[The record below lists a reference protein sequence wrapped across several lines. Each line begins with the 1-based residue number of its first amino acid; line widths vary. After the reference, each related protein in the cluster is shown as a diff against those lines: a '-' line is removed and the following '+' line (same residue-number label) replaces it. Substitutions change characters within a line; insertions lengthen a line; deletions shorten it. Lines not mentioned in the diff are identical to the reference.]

1 MKRIIDVMLGDGV
14 GGGVGVGTLRY
25 DLQGRRESAAFE
37 YGAGWLGA
45 PARFALGPT
54 LPLQAGP
61 QFHRKSQD
69 GSIFHAAISDT
80 EPDGWAKRVIMR
92 DHIKRRQELRREGKE
107 EAQPLNAL
115 DYLLAVDDFSRVG
128 ALRFRDEEGLFQRAQ
143 EERRRTAPPLIELG
157 HLLSASRAVEANNE
171 TAADLA
177 YLRGRGTSLGGM
189 RPKCTVIDEDGS
201 LSIGKFPSIA
211 DERAVT
217 KGEVLA
223 LTLARK
229 AGIDAATARIVQSE
243 DLPVA
248 LVRRFDRQN
257 NGHRVMYVSAA
268 TMLGVEATEP
278 EEHTY
283 TEIVDAIRVH
293 GADARADIEELWR
306 RIAFSILIT
315 NVDDHLRNHGF
326 LHVDREFWRL
336 SPAFDINPSPDR
348 VRELKTW
355 IAGHFSEEFFF
366 FLLAEDFARAPAVGL
381 QGKIVGAD
389 LLPLVTGAQHLAEHV
404 QFMVDARMTC
414 QPFPGT
420 MNLSTNSN
428 GIGLARLLVGLQHA
442 GIDRAHADILEE
454 PVQRPE
460 VVGQ

>member
-1 MKRIIDVMLGDGV
+1 MKRNIDVMLGDQAQV
-14 GGGVGVGTLRY
+14 GMLRY
-25 DLQGRRESAAFE
+25 DLQGPRENAAFE
-37 YGAGWLGA
+37 YGAAWLGD

-61 QFHRKSQD
+61 QFHRKSKD
-69 GSIFHAAISDT
+69 GSLFHAAIADT

-92 DHIKRRQELRREGKE
+92 DHIKRRQALRREGNKE
-107 EAQPLNAL
+107 EAQPFNAL

-128 ALRFRDEEGLFQRAQ
+128 ALRFRDEDGVFQRAQ
-143 EERRRTAPPLIELG
+143 EEGRRTAPPLIELG
-157 HLLSASRAVEANNE
+157 ALLSASRAVEANQE

-189 RPKCTVIDEDGS
+189 RPKCTVIDEDGA

-229 AGIDAATARIVQSE
+229 AGINAAAARIVQSE

-248 LVRRFDRQN
+248 LIRRFDRQD
-257 NGHRVMYVSAA
+257 NGDRIMYVSAA
-268 TMLGVEATEP
+268 TMLGAEVMEP
-278 EEHTY
+278 EQHTY

-293 GADARADIEELWR
+293 GADAQADIEELWR
-306 RIAFSILIT
+306 RIAFSILVT

-336 SPAFDINPSPDR
+336 SPAFDINPSPER

-355 IAGHFSEEFFF
+355 ISEDAGPDMTIDALMSVIAYFRITAGRAKEMLREV
-366 FLLAEDFARAPAVGL
+366 ARAVDGWRKI
-381 QGKIVGAD
+381 GKRIGMRDEELEPFAD
-389 LLPLVTGAQHLAEHV
+389 AFEHAERNAARKLL
-404 QFMVDARMTC
+404 
-414 QPFPGT
+414 
-420 MNLSTNSN
+420 
-428 GIGLARLLVGLQHA
+428 
-442 GIDRAHADILEE
+442 
-454 PVQRPE
+454 
-460 VVGQ
+460 

>member
-1 MKRIIDVMLGDGV
+1 MKRTIDVLLSDGPQ
-14 GGGVGVGTLRY
+14 VGTLRY

-37 YGAGWLGA
+37 YGAAWLGD
-45 PARFALGPT
+45 PARYALGPT
-54 LPLQAGP
+54 LPLQVGP

-69 GSIFHAAISDT
+69 GSLFHAAIADT
-80 EPDGWAKRVIMR
+80 EPDGWARRVIMR
-92 DHIKRRQELRREGKE
+92 DHIKRRQELRLEGKEE

-115 DYLLAVDDFSRVG
+115 DYLLAVDDGSRVG
-128 ALRFRDEEGLFQRAQ
+128 ALRFRDENGVFQRAQ
-143 EERRRTAPPLIELG
+143 EEGRRTAPPLIELG
-157 HLLSASRAVEANNE
+157 HLLSASRAVEANKE

-189 RPKCTVIDEDGS
+189 RPKCTVIDDDGA

-229 AGIDAATARIVQSE
+229 AGINAVAARIVQSE

-248 LVRRFDRQN
+248 LIRRFDRRGN
-257 NGHRVMYVSAA
+257 EHRVMYVSAA
-268 TMLGVEATEP
+268 TMLGVEVTEP

-293 GADARADIEELWR
+293 GADAQADIEELWR
-306 RIAFSILIT
+306 RIAFSVLIT

-326 LHVDREFWRL
+326 LHEDREFWRL
-336 SPAFDINPSPDR
+336 SPAFDINPSPER

-355 IAGHFSEEFFF
+355 ISEDVGPDMTIDA
-366 FLLAEDFARAPAVGL
+366 LLSVIAYFRITNARAKEILSEVAHSVESWRT
-381 QGKIVGAD
+381 
-389 LLPLVTGAQHLAEHV
+389 TGRNIGMSDEELEP
-404 QFMVDARMTC
+404 FVDA
-414 QPFPGT
+414 FE
-420 MNLSTNSN
+420 
-428 GIGLARLLVGLQHA
+428 HA
-442 GIDRAHADILEE
+442 ERNAAKKLI
-454 PVQRPE
+454 
-460 VVGQ
+460 